1 MRPNCPNFATNQLCS
16 KDNVLRDVHFYRASE
31 SRWIQRFKCKSCGRK
46 FSHATG
52 TLEFGQHKRHLNR
65 EVRHLLSSKV
75 SMRRVAYVLGIN
87 RRTIERKMHY
97 LAKRAR
103 RRHREMLQSLE
114 SAVTHLQFDDQIT
127 TEHTKM
133 KPVTISIAIDV
144 KRRLI
149 LGAEVGRIPSSGL
162 LAAKSRKKYGPRP
175 SEHGRCLKRLF
186 QQIASTVAPGA
197 LVQSD
202 EHRLYPKFVNHY
214 LPRVTHVRHLGGRA
228 SVAGYG
234 ELKNKTFDPLFGINH
249 TCATF
254 RDDLARLGRRTWC
267 TTKKVDRLQMQT
279 DIMIEYE
286 NEKRFLKKKR
296 ALKRALYL
304 SKSSP
309 PKWGS

>member
-1 MRPNCPNFATNQLCS
+1 MKPNCPNIATNQLCS
-16 KDNVLRDVHFYRASE
+16 KDNVLRDGHFYRASE
-31 SRWIQRFKCKSCGRK
+31 SRWIQRFKCKNCGRK

-52 TLEFGQHKRHLNR
+52 TLEFGQRKRHLNR
-65 EVRHLLSSKV
+65 QVRHLLCSKV
-75 SMRRVAYVLGIN
+75 SMRRAAYVLSIN
-87 RRTIERKMHY
+87 RRTVERKMHY

-103 RRHREMLQSLE
+103 YKQREMLQSLE
-114 SAVTHLQFDDQIT
+114 AAVTHLQFDDQIT
-127 TEHTKM
+127 AEHTKL
-133 KPVTISIAIDV
+133 KPVTISIAVDV

-186 QQIASTVAPGA
+186 QLVASTIAPEA

-202 EHRLYPKFVNHY
+202 EHWLYPKFVKHY
-214 LPRVTHVRHLGGRA
+214 LVRATHVRHPGGRA

-267 TTKKVDRLQMQT
+267 TTKKIEQLQMQL

-296 ALKRALYL
+296 ALMRTHFG
-304 SKSSP
+304 SQSSP
-309 PKWGS
+309 PK